1 MLDACIKTG
10 CATPGVVWMD
20 GCDYGELRLPEGW
33 KAVACEEHLNI
44 GEIMRRFYAENP
56 NLPWYGWMSDDCAP
70 VSAGWD
76 KELIKQA
83 GRYCIAYPD
92 DGWQQGKNGAGNP
105 HVTSLICFGGD
116 LPREMGFWVRPQQIQ
131 MYIDDLWESV
141 AIPAGLMRYCPHVKA
156 LHKHFANG
164 LRTADKTDTR
174 TFNGIHF
181 PTHDRD
187 VYQSWVKSDEY
198 RDCLRRVL
206 RKTETELLNVVC
218 LKAGAAYSADYVNI
232 LYDMV
237 RRNLGKP
244 FRFHCITDDPAGLD
258 PAIRVIELP
267 ADLEK
272 WWGKLYMFKRGLFAD
287 RARLL
292 FMDLDTVVIGSL
304 DELSDYRGQFATL
317 RDFYYPERLG
327 PAIIMWEA
335 GDFSASIWDEWVA
348 EGKPRHAMGDLWW
361 LNRLDQGRFAR
372 RVDILQEKFKGTFC
386 SFKVSCRPNPPEGVK
401 VVCFHGQPKP
411 DNCGVEWVKQ
421 AWSREF
427 HRIEFVTDL
436 NTPMETMIRQAE
448 ENLSRDL
455 PMFMECPANLNE
467 ALIVGGGPSLQ
478 HNLPNIRMRRD
489 RGGIIFALNGTHD
502 WLIDRG
508 IVPDFH
514 VMLDARRENVQFVRR
529 PHKDVTYLTAAQCH
543 PDVFNALKGYKVIVW
558 LGCFDT
564 REQENDLAKKFPNKP
579 IMLVGGGATVGLKTM
594 NLAYLAG
601 FRKLHFYGF
610 DSCYSGE
617 SNHAYPQP
625 LNDKE
630 SRIEVIAAWKKFT
643 CAPWMAK
650 QAMEFQSQMRQ
661 LLDAGCQ
668 IYVHGDGLIPWI
680 VQQHQGGD
688 R

>member
-1 MLDACIKTG
+1 MEYTYDLNNSPASFDFLTWLAV
-10 CATPGVVWMD
+10 CATD
-20 GCDYGELRLPEGW
+20 AQGEFDLSILRGQNGGFRADDLEPKDIQSRMALLENVMLPATRLYRVRNLNVFPQEASG
-33 KAVACEEHLNI
+33 KRMSYMACGL
-44 GEIMRRFYAENP
+44 YVENP
-56 NLPWYGWMSDDCAP
+56 VISMKAP
-70 VSAGWD
+70 EWAMD
-76 KELIKQA
+76 RIKSRFPVPPVVLCMRDA
-83 GRYCIAYPD
+83 HYHTCRNSNKPE
-92 DGWQQGKNGAGNP
+92 WEK
-105 HVTSLICFGGD
+105 VRLSL
-116 LPREMGFWVRPQQIQ
+116 E
-131 MYIDDLWESV
+131 
-141 AIPAGLMRYCPHVKA
+141 
-156 LHKHFANG
+156 
-164 LRTADKTDTR
+164 
-174 TFNGIHF
+174 
-181 PTHDRD
+181 
-187 VYQSWVKSDEY
+187 
-198 RDCLRRVL
+198 
-206 RKTETELLNVVC
+206 
-218 LKAGAAYSADYVNI
+218 
-232 LYDMV
+232 
-237 RRNLGKP
+237 
-244 FRFHCITDDPAGLD
+244 
-258 PAIRVIELP
+258 
-267 ADLEK
+267 
-272 WWGKLYMFKRGLFAD
+272 KRGLPVVVVEDGFKEFEFD
-287 RARLL
+287 SLILRAAL
-292 FMDLDTVVIGSL
+292 FEHARAVLGVNSGPMATLAALNERVSYCMFKPVADTV
-304 DELSDYRGQFATL
+304 ATS
-317 RDFYYPERLG
+317 EEWWAGRLG
-327 PAIIMWEA
+327 TPPGSDFPWALPHQKIVWGEDTA
-335 GDFSASIWDEWVA
+335 GEILSAFDALPEKSGVFGVA
-348 EGKPRHAMGDLWW
+348 NPK
-361 LNRLDQGRFAR
+361 GRA
-372 RVDILQEKFKGTFC
+372 V
-386 SFKVSCRPNPPEGVK
+386 
-401 VVCFHGQPKP
+401 
-411 DNCGVEWVKQ
+411 
-421 AWSREF
+421 
-427 HRIEFVTDL
+427 FVTGL

-478 HNLPNIRMRRD
+478 HNLPNLRMRRD

-514 VMLDARRENVQFVRR
+514 VMLDARQENVQFVRR
-529 PHKDVTYLTAAQCH
+529 PHKDVTYLIAAQCH

-630 SRIEVIAAWKKFT
+630 SRIEVIAAGKKFT

-668 IYVHGDGLIPWI
+668 IYVHGNGLIPWI

>member
-1 MLDACIKTG
+1 MIT
-10 CATPGVVWMD
+10 
-20 GCDYGELRLPEGW
+20 
-33 KAVACEEHLNI
+33 VACVLYQ
-44 GEIMRRFYAENP
+44 GEDVPAHSLGIFTPEWVDRLYRGVKRNTTREFRF
-56 NLPWYGWMSDDCAP
+56 
-70 VSAGWD
+70 V
-76 KELIKQA
+76 
-83 GRYCIAYPD
+83 
-92 DGWQQGKNGAGNP
+92 
-105 HVTSLICFGGD
+105 CF
-116 LPREMGFWVRPQQIQ
+116 V
-131 MYIDDLWESV
+131 
-141 AIPAGLMRYCPHVKA
+141 
-156 LHKHFANG
+156 
-164 LRTADKTDTR
+164 
-174 TFNGIHF
+174 
-181 PTHDRD
+181 DRD
-187 VYQSWVKSDEY
+187 DYEFHEPIETKKLVMPY
-198 RDCLRRVL
+198 RNMFS
-206 RKTETELLNVVC
+206 LLE
-218 LKAGAAYSADYVNI
+218 
-232 LYDMV
+232 
-237 RRNLGKP
+237 P
-244 FRFHCITDDPAGLD
+244 FREDLGHVVFMGLD
-258 PAIRVIELP
+258 TIITGNI
-267 ADLEK
+267 DS
-272 WWGKLYMFKRGLFAD
+272 LF
-287 RARLL
+287 
-292 FMDLDTVVIGSL
+292 
-304 DELSDYRGQFATL
+304 DYRGPFTML
-317 RDFYYPERLG
+317 KDPYYDRPCSGVMMFPHTPEV
-327 PAIIMWEA
+327 
-335 GDFSASIWDEWVA
+335 WDAFTQAHE
-348 EGKPRHAMGDLWW
+348 RHA
-361 LNRLDQGRFAR
+361 
-372 RVDILQEKFKGTFC
+372 QEQTMFGYPSDMIFLATVPHEVIDGPDWGIYSYKAHIK
-386 SFKVSCRPNPPEGVK
+386 KNPALLEKSCIIY
-401 VVCFHGQPKP
+401 FHGKEKP
-411 DNCGVEWVKQ
+411 HELKADW
-421 AWSREF
+421 
-427 HRIEFVTDL
+427 IEKHWGPPLLQFVTGL

-478 HNLPNIRMRRD
+478 HNLPNLRMRRD

-514 VMLDARRENVQFVRR
+514 VMLDARQENVQFVRR
-529 PHKDVTYLTAAQCH
+529 PHKDVTYLIAAQCH

-630 SRIEVIAAWKKFT
+630 SRIEVIAAGKKFT

-668 IYVHGDGLIPWI
+668 IYVHGNGLIPWI

>member
-1 MLDACIKTG
+1 MPEVTIACVLYQGEDVPAHSLGIFTPEWVDRLYRGIKRNTTREFRFVCFVDRDDYEFHEPIETKKLVMPYRNMFSLLEPFREDMGRVVFMGLDTIIVGNIDWLLDYRGPFAMLQDPYFDRPCSGVMAFPYTPQVWEAFVAEHDKHARKHTMFGFPSDMIFLATVPHVRLQATDTGFGMQDAADLSIDTGMDMQPYVRRRRGGIYSYKAHCRKGLPPDACIIYFHG
-10 CATPGVVWMD
+10 
-20 GCDYGELRLPEGW
+20 
-33 KAVACEEHLNI
+33 
-44 GEIMRRFYAENP
+44 
-56 NLPWYGWMSDDCAP
+56 
-70 VSAGWD
+70 
-76 KELIKQA
+76 KEK
-83 GRYCIAYPD
+83 
-92 DGWQQGKNGAGNP
+92 P
-105 HVTSLICFGGD
+105 H
-116 LPREMGFWVRPQQIQ
+116 E
-131 MYIDDLWESV
+131 
-141 AIPAGLMRYCPHVKA
+141 
-156 LHKHFANG
+156 
-164 LRTADKTDTR
+164 
-174 TFNGIHF
+174 
-181 PTHDRD
+181 
-187 VYQSWVKSDEY
+187 
-198 RDCLRRVL
+198 
-206 RKTETELLNVVC
+206 
-218 LKAGAAYSADYVNI
+218 LKADW
-232 LYDMV
+232 
-237 RRNLGKP
+237 
-244 FRFHCITDDPAGLD
+244 
-258 PAIRVIELP
+258 IERH
-267 ADLEK
+267 
-272 WWGKLYMFKRGLFAD
+272 WGPP
-287 RARLL
+287 LL
-292 FMDLDTVVIGSL
+292 
-304 DELSDYRGQFATL
+304 Q
-317 RDFYYPERLG
+317 
-327 PAIIMWEA
+327 
-335 GDFSASIWDEWVA
+335 
-348 EGKPRHAMGDLWW
+348 
-361 LNRLDQGRFAR
+361 
-372 RVDILQEKFKGTFC
+372 
-386 SFKVSCRPNPPEGVK
+386 
-401 VVCFHGQPKP
+401 
-411 DNCGVEWVKQ
+411 
-421 AWSREF
+421 
-427 HRIEFVTDL
+427 FVTGL

-478 HNLPNIRMRRD
+478 HNLPNLRMRRD

-514 VMLDARRENVQFVRR
+514 VMLDARQENVQFVRR
-529 PHKDVTYLTAAQCH
+529 PHKDVTYLIAAQCH

-630 SRIEVIAAWKKFT
+630 SRIEVIAAGKKFT

-668 IYVHGDGLIPWI
+668 IYVHGNGLIPWI